1 MKSSRAICRFLIL
14 LLLSSGLAIAGPWG
28 QEKKH
33 VLLLNSYHQGMDW
46 VDGEVAG
53 IQEVL
58 KAKAAPVELQVEY
71 MDTKRVSN
79 ETHFENLRQLM
90 EYKYRNTR
98 LSAIIATDNDA
109 FEFLRRYRDNL
120 FPGVPVIFTGV
131 NFFREESLSGLSDFT
146 GIVETFEGGQTIGLM
161 MQLHPQVR
169 RIVIIIDST
178 TTGKAVRKELEPM
191 LAPYAAKVNFEFW
204 DSLSLDQ
211 LQERLPKLGK
221 DTLVMLMPYARDCAG
236 TYISYAEIADL
247 VSHLSP
253 VPVYGTWDFYMGYG
267 IVGGRL
273 TNAAAQGRAAAEIL
287 LRVLGGE
294 SARQIPVRSV
304 APSEFQFDSRQLR
317 RHGIAN
323 SALPRESRIL
333 FRSWSEIYRSWLWLG
348 GGMSALTVLLAW
360 GTWRNHQ
367 LKRRSERALRES
379 EARFRLILQH
389 SPTGILHY
397 TTELII
403 IYANDRLAQILRTPK
418 EKLVGL
424 DMKTLQ
430 DQRILPALQATT
442 RGETGAYEGEYEC
455 TLSGI
460 NIWIALSCAPLH
472 GEQHLGAGGIAI
484 IEDIT
489 ERKRTEAKLSEA
501 KLAAEAASLAK
512 SEFLTNMSHE
522 IRTPMNGVIGMNSLL
537 LETELNPKQRRQAE
551 IVQSSATSLLSL
563 INDILD
569 FSKIETGKLT
579 LESLDFDLSSLME
592 DFAGTMAVRA
602 HEKGL
607 AMSYAAAPAVPVM
620 LCGDP
625 GRLRQILTNIT
636 GNAIKFTSSGE
647 VSVRVSLLQETE
659 KEATLRFSVHDTG
672 IGISNENIGRL
683 FEKFTQADT
692 STTRQYGGTGLG
704 LSISKH
710 LVEMMGGEIGAKSE
724 EGKGSEFWFTLRLGK
739 QLGQT
744 SDEHALP
751 VFDWAEVLARLGGD
765 EKLAR
770 TLIVGFLQ
778 DCPKQIEFL
787 RRALADG
794 DATSS
799 ERQAHSIKSAAAI
812 VGGERLRA
820 VAFEMEQSAHEGQ
833 MSEASARMNEL
844 DAEFARLKQ
853 EMEKE
858 P

>member
-379 EARFRLILQH
+379 EARFRSL
-389 SPTGILHY
+389 
-397 TTELII
+397 TELASDW
-403 IYANDRLAQILRTPK
+403 YWEQDDTGAFTKVTGP
-418 EKLVGL
+418 VL
-424 DMKTLQ
+424 DMLGLQ
-430 DQRILPALQATT
+430 VEPLVPNGQPGYGVACGWDATQHAQLRARI
-442 RGETGAYEGEYEC
+442 
-455 TLSGI
+455 
-460 NIWIALSCAPLH
+460 
-472 GEQHLGAGGIAI
+472 
-484 IEDIT
+484 
-489 ERKRTEAKLSEA
+489 
-501 KLAAEAASLAK
+501 AAREP
-512 SEFLTNMSHE
+512 F
-522 IRTPMNGVIGMNSLL
+522 
-537 LETELNPKQRRQAE
+537 
-551 IVQSSATSLLSL
+551 
-563 INDILD
+563 LD
-569 FSKIETGKLT
+569 F
-579 LESLDFDLSSLME
+579 
-592 DFAGTMAVRA
+592 V
-602 HEKGL
+602 
-607 AMSYAAAPAVPVM
+607 
-620 LCGDP
+620 LCRTHGD
-625 GRLRQILTNIT
+625 GSVQTFQI
-636 GNAIKFTSSGE
+636 SGE
-647 VSVRVSLLQETE
+647 PMFNSWNKFMGYR
-659 KEATLRFSVHDTG
+659 G
-672 IGISNENIGRL
+672 IGLEI
-683 FEKFTQADT
+683 T
-692 STTRQYGGTGLG
+692 SR
-704 LSISKH
+704 H
-710 LVEMMGGEIGAKSE
+710 
-724 EGKGSEFWFTLRLGK
+724 
-739 QLGQT
+739 
-744 SDEHALP
+744 
-751 VFDWAEVLARLGGD
+751 
-765 EKLAR
+765 
-770 TLIVGFLQ
+770 
-778 DCPKQIEFL
+778 
-787 RRALADG
+787 
-794 DATSS
+794 
-799 ERQAHSIKSAAAI
+799 
-812 VGGERLRA
+812 
-820 VAFEMEQSAHEGQ
+820 
-833 MSEASARMNEL
+833 
-844 DAEFARLKQ
+844 
-853 EMEKE
+853 
-858 P
+858 